1 MVERNIDMEEKNIK
15 RQNTGPAGNRVE
27 LLAPAG
33 NLEKLKIAILF
44 GADAVYCGGYNYG
57 LREGA
62 DNFTMEELKE
72 AVEFAHRHQAR
83 VYVTVNMIP
92 HNEDL
97 VGLPEYLH
105 QLEELGVDALI
116 VSDPGVISIVKEEGI
131 KVPLH
136 LSTQAN
142 TVNWASVRFWQ
153 EQGIERI
160 ILARELSR
168 EEIKEIREK
177 TEIELEM
184 FVHGAMCI
192 SYSGRCLLSNYMA
205 ARDANRGMCAHSCR
219 WKYYLVEERRP
230 GQYFP
235 IFEDE
240 HGTYIMNSRDL
251 CLIEHIPE
259 VIGTGVN
266 SLKIEGRMKSLHYV
280 ATVTSVYRKA
290 LDSYYQ
296 DPENYRFREEWLKE
310 LHKISNRDYTTGF
323 FFNRP
328 GPEAH
333 NYGTSS
339 YQRDYDFMGVVRD
352 FVPYKG
358 ESRSG
363 DSPAEGDSSAIG
375 EALVEVRH
383 KFFRGDRLEIFG
395 PDCDPF
401 EVDLSYIINEE
412 GEKVEEAG
420 RARELIRIP
429 VTREVKPFYLVRREK
444 N

>member
-1 MVERNIDMEEKNIK
+1 M
-15 RQNTGPAGNRVE
+15 
-27 LLAPAG
+27 
-33 NLEKLKIAILF
+33 
-44 GADAVYCGGYNYG
+44 
-57 LREGA
+57 
-62 DNFTMEELKE
+62 
-72 AVEFAHRHQAR
+72 
-83 VYVTVNMIP
+83 
-92 HNEDL
+92 
-97 VGLPEYLH
+97 
-105 QLEELGVDALI
+105 
-116 VSDPGVISIVKEEGI
+116 
-131 KVPLH
+131 
-136 LSTQAN
+136 
-142 TVNWASVRFWQ
+142 NWASVRFWQ

-358 ESRSG
+358 ESQVGGFSG
-363 DSPAEGDSSAIG
+363 RGGFICNRGGPGGS
-375 EALVEVRH
+375 EAQV
-383 KFFRGDRLEIFG
+383 FQ
-395 PDCDPF
+395 
-401 EVDLSYIINEE
+401 
-412 GEKVEEAG
+412 G
-420 RARELIRIP
+420 RPPGNIWPGL
-429 VTREVKPFYLVRREK
+429 
-444 N
+444 